1 MEILTTEIE
10 GLFLFQPQVFEDER
24 GYFLE
29 FFRKDQIWELGIN
42 LEFVQ
47 ENESRSKKNV
57 LRGLHFQEP
66 PFEQGKL
73 VRVVSGKVQD
83 VAVDLR
89 RNSATFGQWF
99 SHVLSDENKTLLW
112 IPPGFAHGFLA
123 LMENTVFQYKCT
135 GYYNSDS
142 EKSIRWNDPQ
152 LAIHWEVKDPLISE
166 KDRNAPLFF
175 QLQTN
180 F

>member
-1 MEILTTEIE
+1 MEILTTGIE
-10 GLFLFQPQVFEDER
+10 GLFLIQPQVFEDER
-24 GYFLE
+24 GC
-29 FFRKDQIWELGIN
+29 FFESYRKDQLRKVGIEP
-42 LEFVQ
+42 EFVQ
-47 ENESRSKKNV
+47 ENESHSKKNV

-66 PFEQGKL
+66 PYEQGKL

-89 RNSATFGQWF
+89 RKSATFGQWY

-123 LMENTVFQYKCT
+123 LEDETVFQYKCT
-135 GYYNSDS
+135 GYYNKNS
-142 EKSIRWNDPQ
+142 ENSIRWNDPD
-152 LAIHWEVKDPLISE
+152 LAIKWEVIDPLISE
-166 KDRNAPLFF
+166 KDRNAPLFY
-175 QLQTN
+175 QLRTN